1 MSQNY
6 ATPLGM
12 TEVVYEIKKSRF
24 IARLTKAAD
33 RNEAMEFLARAKQ
46 DYSDARHHC
55 WAYLL
60 GPHQQPKSLA
70 MSDDGE
76 PSGTAGKPIL
86 NVMQHKEV
94 GDVVL
99 VVIRYFGGIKLG
111 AGGLVRAYSH
121 AAQLAYEEVV
131 TETKV
136 HFIEFYLRCD
146 FSDEQAMRHWLK
158 LHEGRIQSTE
168 YSESVMLLIA
178 LEEKFEQELSV
189 FLGAYK
195 NSNLKRID

>member
-1 MSQNY
+1 MNHNY

-24 IARLTKAAD
+24 IARLAKAAD
-33 RNEAMEFLARAKQ
+33 RHEAMAFLALAKQ

-60 GPHQQPKSLA
+60 GPFQQPKSLA

-76 PSGTAGKPIL
+76 PNGTAGKPIL

-121 AAQLAYEEVV
+121 AAQLAYNEAK
-131 TETKV
+131 TEINV
-136 HFIEFYLRCD
+136 HLTEYCLRCE
-146 FSDEQAMRHWLK
+146 FSDEQAIRHWLK
-158 LHEGRIQSTE
+158 RHEGRIKSTQ
-168 YSESVMLLIA
+168 YSENVVLLIA
-178 LEEKFEQELSV
+178 LEAKFEEALTV
-189 FLGAYK
+189 FLGSYK
-195 NSNLKRID
+195 NSKFKRVD